1 MTALRRFAHQNTR
14 FFGLFLLLAVWQL
27 VVTTRIVDPVLLPSP
42 ADTFTALWKGVTT
55 GGPLAKD
62 LNKTVIRVVQAI
74 AIAMAIA
81 LPLGVALGASEKVYR
96 SIEFIIDFFRSTPT
110 SALFPLFL
118 LLFGVGDRSKVYI
131 AAFAAGLVIIFNTA
145 YGVMNARKTRV
156 LAARVMGARPLDRM
170 VVILLESLP
179 QTFIGLRSGASLAL
193 VIMIS
198 AEMLIGSTDGLGL
211 RVFEEQQMFNMP
223 GMYAGIFCAGALGY
237 GFNLVLYLLEKH
249 FVHWAGK

>member
-1 MTALRRFAHQNTR
+1 MTKLRAFGNRYLRFA
-14 FFGLFLLLAVWQL
+14 GLFILLAVWQL
-27 VVTTRIVDPVLLPSP
+27 TVSLRLVDPVLLPGPS
-42 ADTFTALWKGVTT
+42 ATFSALWQSIST
-55 GGPLAKD
+55 GGPLVHD
-62 LNKTVIRVVQAI
+62 FNKTIIRVLQGIVI
-74 AIAMAIA
+74 ATVVG
-81 LPLGVALGASEKVYR
+81 LPAGVLLGASERLYR
-96 SIEFIIDFFRSTPT
+96 SVEFIIDFFRSTPT

-118 LLFGVGDRSKVYI
+118 LLFGVGDRSKIYI
-131 AAFAAGLVIIFNTA
+131 SAFAATLVIVFNTA

-156 LAARVMGARPLDRM
+156 LAARVMGARPFDRM
-170 VVILLESLP
+170 TVIMLESLP

-211 RVFEEQQMFNMP
+211 RIFEEQQMFSMP

-237 GFNLVLYLLEKH
+237 GFNLILLLIEKR